1 MDEPRI
7 IAAGRWEQTE
17 DGDTLY
23 IPDHI
28 RPSRPDDDGPDDP
41 PFDLPEPDHEAGG
54 YAIRSDTVWDAA
66 RRDYLAGD
74 AAPAVCDRYDL
85 KLGTLRHRAAQQ
97 GWRRL
102 DAPDPEPVDLEA
114 EREAG
119 LPEIS
124 DMAARALVRANR
136 AILRGRA
143 AEAAAWL
150 RIHRTLSAAP
160 VRPAPAPAPQP
171 APRPRP
177 DPLAT
182 VGREMEAVAALA
194 RDVARLDPD
203 DADGVAEIDARLTAL
218 QARAAAGRISDDSD
232 DSDPVFVPPESEIDP
247 PLPEP
252 SAPP

>member
-41 PFDLPEPDHEAGG
+41 PFDWPEAEREAGG
-54 YAIRSDTVWDAA
+54 YAIRSDAVWDAA

-85 KLGTLRHRAAQQ
+85 KLGTVRHRAAQQ

-160 VRPAPAPAPQP
+160 TPPAPAPAPVP
-171 APRPRP
+171 KPRP

-194 RDVARLDPD
+194 REVARLDPD
-203 DADGVAEIDARLTAL
+203 DADGVADIDARLTAL
-218 QARAAAGRISDDSD
+218 QARATAGRISDDSD

-247 PLPEP
+247 PLAEP
-252 SAPP
+252 SG

>member
-28 RPSRPDDDGPDDP
+28 RPWRPDDDGPDDP
-41 PFDLPEPDHEAGG
+41 PFEPPEPDHEAGG
-54 YAIRSDTVWDAA
+54 YAIRSDAVWDAA

-114 EREAG
+114 ERAAG

-160 VRPAPAPAPQP
+160 VPNAPEPKPAPQP
-171 APRPRP
+171 AQKPRP
-177 DPLAT
+177 DPLAA

-194 RDVARLDPD
+194 REVARLDPD
-203 DADGVAEIDARLTAL
+203 DADGVANLDARLTAL
-218 QARAAAGRISDDSD
+218 QARATAGRISDDSD
-232 DSDPVFVPPESEIDP
+232 DSDPVFVSPESEIDP
-247 PLPEP
+247 PVPEP
-252 SAPP
+252 SG

>member
-1 MDEPRI
+1 M
-7 IAAGRWEQTE
+7 
-17 DGDTLY
+17 
-23 IPDHI
+23 
-28 RPSRPDDDGPDDP
+28 
-41 PFDLPEPDHEAGG
+41 
-54 YAIRSDTVWDAA
+54 
-66 RRDYLAGD
+66 
-74 AAPAVCDRYDL
+74 CNRYDL

-119 LPEIS
+119 LPEIA

-160 VRPAPAPAPQP
+160 TPAAPAPAPAPK
-171 APRPRP
+171 PRP
-177 DPLAT
+177 DPLAA
-182 VGREMEAVAALA
+182 VGREMAAVAALA

-218 QARAAAGRISDDSD
+218 QARAGAGQISDDSD
-232 DSDPVFVPPESEIDP
+232 DSDPVFVSPESEIDP
-247 PLPEP
+247 PVPEP

>member
-41 PFDLPEPDHEAGG
+41 PFDLPEPGPEHEPGG

-85 KLGTLRHRAAQQ
+85 KLGTLRHRAAHQ

-160 VRPAPAPAPQP
+160 APPKPSPEPAPK
-171 APRPRP
+171 PRP
-177 DPLAT
+177 DPLAA

-194 RDVARLDPD
+194 REVARLDPD
-203 DADGVAEIDARLTAL
+203 DADGVADIDARLTAL
-218 QARAAAGRISDDSD
+218 QTRATAGRISDDSD
-232 DSDPVFVPPESEIDP
+232 DSDPVFVSPESEIDRP
-247 PLPEP
+247 TPEP
-252 SAPP
+252 SG